1 MGLLGLGMCGR
12 RWARGGT
19 RQGCGYPYPN
29 VLRKDSCLA
38 RRELIVEHLPWV
50 CQTVL
55 VEDLCLH
62 REGHVLC
69 TNVPSQD

>member
-1 MGLLGLGMCGR
+1 M
-12 RWARGGT
+12 GGT

-29 VLRKDSCLA
+29 VPRKDLCLA
-38 RRELIVEHLPWV
+38 RRELIMERLLRV

-62 REGHVLC
+62 REGHVLLHERAE
-69 TNVPSQD
+69 S